1 MKLDHDPTGTVPAG
15 YCVKSADE
23 TEPSIKRVRLP
34 ARPAFPTRV
43 TRPRVKR
50 HRILRLMSLLLL
62 IALLFALVRLI
73 ASVSATDDQLLV
85 RLGSQGTATVDLR
98 QSLPISPYLFGAN
111 VFPELY
117 TSSADHSS
125 GFMSYDPAI
134 TTGLRSAHLHLLR
147 FPGGGWGDEHLLSYD
162 QLNAFSVLLS
172 QVGADG
178 MIQAQLTGITG
189 RHTSLID
196 RANLAGPC
204 ADYLHNP
211 PRYPPKGK

>member
-1 MKLDHDPTGTVPAG
+1 MKLDHDPNETVPSAYAG
-15 YCVKSADE
+15 QSADE
-23 TEPSIKRVRLP
+23 TEPSLKRVHLP
-34 ARPAFPTRV
+34 AQPAFPTRV

-125 GFMSYDPAI
+125 GFMSYGPAI

-147 FPGGGWGDEHLLSYD
+147 FPGGGLGAGLILSYV
-162 QLNAFSVLLS
+162 QITAFRLLPS
-172 QVGADG
+172 
-178 MIQAQLTGITG
+178 
-189 RHTSLID
+189 
-196 RANLAGPC
+196 
-204 ADYLHNP
+204 
-211 PRYPPKGK
+211 